1 MGDYPGF
8 SGCVQRTHK
17 SLYKKSRKIR
27 VRQKGDVTIKSE
39 VEHGE
44 RGHRPRN
51 IETSR
56 RWKRQE
62 NTFALKVSRRNV

>member
-1 MGDYPGF
+1 MCSAD
-8 SGCVQRTHK
+8 SQE

-62 NTFALKVSRRNV
+62 NTFDLKVSRRNV